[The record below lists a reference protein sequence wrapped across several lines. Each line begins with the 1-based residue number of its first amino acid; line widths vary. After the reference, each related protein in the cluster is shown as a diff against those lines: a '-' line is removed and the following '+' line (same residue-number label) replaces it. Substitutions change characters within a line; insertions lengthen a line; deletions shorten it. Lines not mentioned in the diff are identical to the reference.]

1 MQGLMTDKPLLISSL
16 IDHAARYHGD
26 TEIVSCNTDGTI
38 DRSNYKEVNIR
49 AKKLAQ
55 SLIKLGIQKIQ
66 KNNVLVVEFNEI
78 GILKNKELYNLD
90 NLNNITFDKEI
101 TDKTHSKNS
110 YIYGLLTSLREK
122 INAPTKKRNTNN

>member
-55 SLIKLGIQKIQ
+55 SLIKLGIKKGDTIGTMAWS
-66 KNNVLVVEFNEI
+66 NVRHY
-78 GILKNKELYNLD
+78 ELY
-90 NLNNITFDKEI
+90 
-101 TDKTHSKNS
+101 
-110 YIYGLLTSLREK
+110 
-122 INAPTKKRNTNN
+122 